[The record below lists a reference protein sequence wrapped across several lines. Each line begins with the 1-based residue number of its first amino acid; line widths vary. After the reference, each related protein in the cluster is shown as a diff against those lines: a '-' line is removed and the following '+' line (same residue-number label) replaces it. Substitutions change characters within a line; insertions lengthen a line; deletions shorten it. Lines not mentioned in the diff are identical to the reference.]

1 MKFTVYAPEKNE
13 KRSHGARDRT
23 TYLIMA
29 EPTSRKDV
37 PSKAVRMRNTKNAAR
52 FGASAVPMLL
62 ARKPTPV
69 TIVI

>member
-1 MKFTVYAPEKNE
+1 
-13 KRSHGARDRT
+13 
-23 TYLIMA
+23 MA